1 MKEPLSRMNFFLG
14 WVKRQAAADL
24 LQSLLCQ
31 SVGLQTQIHW
41 SCSTLQ
47 WAILQDHYSWR
58 WANDGSQ
65 KCSALYHSCICRSA
79 AVVFLRNILIMTKY
93 YSKNTGQ
100 QRSRMLATLFK
111 DERCQTLPA
120 YSILEKMYLDRIIR
134 RSELTEFENLLLP
147 HQKAAVTDSK
157 YRKYAFDLMNFFE

>member
-1 MKEPLSRMNFFLG
+1 MKFSLG
-14 WVKRQAAADL
+14 RVKRQAAADL

-41 SCSTLQ
+41 SCSALQ
-47 WAILQDHYSWR
+47 WAVLQNNYSWR

-65 KCSALYHSCICRSA
+65 KCSALHHSCICRSA
-79 AVVFLRNILIMTKY
+79 VVFLIKWFHIIFKKY
-93 YSKNTGQ
+93 TGQ

-157 YRKYAFDLMNFFE
+157 YRKYAFDLTWWIF